1 MRGARFYLAALF
13 RTTKQNV
20 NLKTFKTN
28 EFKNVFEGL
37 NTWASVSGRGVCSTL
52 IKSRNFLSSN
62 SLPSIH
68 DVDTNGVLVKDI
80 KARRKVLR
88 IGLYLSAR
96 AWPLWR
102 GGASPLA
109 GWPGSGVSTA
119 WSLWGSWLRPPADL
133 LVPSLHWTCWC
144 PPQLQ
149 PLPSSWMILMS
160 TAQPIHLPF
169 QVSWSCFVSWSSS
182 LSHCKVDLAS
192 APWSCSSP
200 LMIHASWSETRV
212 SCPSGPACSSDS
224 RGTELLSHC
233 PSAPSYLPCALRSPH
248 VPTYPA

>member
-88 IGLYLSAR
+88 LSACTCPHMLGR
-96 AWPLWR
+96 CDEAELLLLPAGL
-102 GGASPLA
+102 GQGSPRPDPFEAHGCGLLLT
-109 GWPGSGVSTA
+109 S
-119 WSLWGSWLRPPADL
+119 WSLPFTEHAGAHHNFNL
-133 LVPSLHWTCWC
+133 C
-144 PPQLQ
+144 
-149 PLPSSWMILMS
+149 
-160 TAQPIHLPF
+160 HLP
-169 QVSWSCFVSWSSS
+169 
-182 LSHCKVDLAS
+182 
-192 APWSCSSP
+192 
-200 LMIHASWSETRV
+200 
-212 SCPSGPACSSDS
+212 G
-224 RGTELLSHC
+224 
-233 PSAPSYLPCALRSPH
+233 
-248 VPTYPA
+248 